1 MNTYEKIR
9 SAVGKV
15 VDSGAHL
22 NVAKTTE
29 NIAKKLGLS
38 ESMIQ
43 YTHIELRNAIYEP
56 DFKKIPYSERIL
68 FLPHCSR
75 NMKVCKAISNGEGIV
90 CKHCG
95 GCGIDEA
102 KKMAESLGYKKVFIV
117 PGGSMVKKLL
127 ITYEPKAT
135 VGVCCFDEAQ
145 LAFDMLKGTGI
156 VPQVAMLLRDG
167 CKDTLINIPLLEQK
181 LNLIEPE
188 LLEKETQKKNKTIKK
203 K

>member
-22 NVAKTTE
+22 NAAKATE

-43 YTHIELRNAIYEP
+43 YTHIELRNAVYEP
-56 DFKKIPYSERIL
+56 EFKKIPYKDRIL
-68 FLPHCSR
+68 FLPYCSR
-75 NMKVCKAISNGEGIV
+75 NLKVCKATNNEEGII

-95 GCGIDEA
+95 GCGIDQA
-102 KKMAESLGYKKVFIV
+102 KKMAEDLGYKKVFVV
-117 PGGSMVKKLL
+117 PGGSMVKKL
-127 ITYEPKAT
+127 IVTYKPKAT

-145 LAFDMLKGTGI
+145 LAFDMLRGTGI

-167 CKDTLINIPLLEQK
+167 CKDTMINIPLLEQK
-181 LNLIEPE
+181 LNLID
-188 LLEKETQKKNKTIKK
+188 EKLIKEKK
-203 K
+203 